1 MTLLSKATDYELG
14 CFLIDVE
21 QGLTNK
27 FKCIKEN
34 LPDNYGYRKNWGLLS
49 KLRDREFLS
58 YSLLYVNG
66 ELWSGSGVAEVC
78 LPEEDRSVQQVGWRM
93 FLNSKVQSL
102 YVPPYTITEVLL
114 QQVRTARSLG
124 SEVVMTFNTYNLHL
138 FLVMKKRLAS
148 AKAGELRGKFVALPG
163 TMKVNHVDQY
173 VLMYKP

>member
-1 MTLLSKATDYELG
+1 MLSTATDYELG

-27 FKCIKEN
+27 FRCIKEN
-34 LPDNYGYRKNWGLLS
+34 LPDNYGYQKSWGLLS

-58 YSLLYVNG
+58 YTLLYVNG
-66 ELWSGSGVAEVC
+66 ELWSGSGVAEAY
-78 LPEEDRSVQQVGWRM
+78 LSEEDRSVQQVGWRM
-93 FLNSKVQSL
+93 FLNSNAQSL
-102 YVPPYTITEVLL
+102 HVPAYTITEVLP
-114 QQVRTARSLG
+114 QQVRNAWPLGTA
-124 SEVVMTFNTYNLHL
+124 VIMTFNTYNLHL

-163 TMKVNHVDQY
+163 TMKVNHVYQY